1 MNPVAP
7 QSAASTRV
15 AIVEDIAGIR
25 ENLMTLVA
33 NSAGLELAG
42 VACTGEEALG
52 ILPALMPDVV
62 LMDIELGEGISGI
75 ECVRQ
80 LKEMLPATEF
90 MMLTVFVDH
99 TSVYESLRAGAT
111 GYLVKGL
118 AAERL
123 VESIADLR
131 AGGSPMSS
139 SIARRVVQKLIQPKT
154 PTAPESWLSVR
165 EEEVLRAL
173 ASGQR
178 YKEIADVLGLSVHTV
193 RTHIHRIYQKL
204 HVQNRAE
211 AAAAFRNGGGK
222 K

>member
-1 MNPVAP
+1 MNPVVP
-7 QSAASTRV
+7 QAVTITRV

-25 ENLMTLVA
+25 DNLMTLVA
-33 NSAGLELAG
+33 TSAGLELAG
-42 VACTGEEALG
+42 VAGTGEEALE
-52 ILPALMPDVV
+52 ILPALRPDVV

-80 LKEMLPATEF
+80 LKEILPATEF
-90 MMLTVFVDH
+90 MMLTVFADH

-123 VESIADLR
+123 LDSITELR

-139 SIARRVVQKLIQPKT
+139 SIARRVVQNLIQPKA
-154 PTAPESWLSVR
+154 PTTPESRLSVR

-173 ASGQR
+173 AAGQR

-204 HVQNRAE
+204 HVQNRSE
-211 AAAAFRNGGGK
+211 AAAAFRHGGGQK
-222 K
+222 

>member
-1 MNPVAP
+1 MNTAVPNVVAN
-7 QSAASTRV
+7 TRV
-15 AIVEDIAGIR
+15 AMVEDIAGIR

-42 VACTGEEALG
+42 VAGTGEAALE
-52 ILPALMPDVV
+52 IFPALKPDVV
-62 LMDIELGEGISGI
+62 LMDIELGDGISGI

-80 LKEMLPATEF
+80 LKEILPATEF
-90 MMLTVFVDH
+90 MMLTVFADH
-99 TSVYESLRAGAT
+99 ASVYDSLRAGAT

-123 VESIADLR
+123 LDSIAELR

-139 SIARRVVQKLIQPKT
+139 SIARRVVQNLIRPEAQLL
-154 PTAPESWLSVR
+154 PESRLSLR
-165 EEEVLRAL
+165 EEEVLKAL
-173 ASGQR
+173 AGGSR
-178 YKEIADVLGLSVHTV
+178 YKEIADAFGLSVHTV

-211 AAAAFRNGGGK
+211 AAAAFQQGGGRK
-222 K
+222 